1 MVDLQLL
8 DIFRGKRVLVTGH
21 TGFKGSWLFWWLRR
35 LGADVRGYALAPQT
49 TPSLYEALALP
60 ATLSVIA
67 DINDATALSREIQA
81 FEPEF
86 VFHLAAQPLVRKSYR
101 APLDT
106 FQTNVM
112 GTAHVLEAIRMLPG
126 KCTTVLITTDKVYQ
140 NKEWVYP
147 YRETDTLGGHDPYS
161 ASKACAELLISSYQ
175 QSFFPLSAYS
185 THQKAIAS
193 ARAGNVIGGGD
204 WSEDRLIPDMV
215 KAFSS
220 GQAMQIRNPDA
231 VRPWQH
237 VLEPLAGYLM
247 LAALLHRDAVRYAG
261 GWNFG
266 PYNDDNLPVSAVA
279 ANASELWGSG
289 IVNINKDA
297 NAPHEARLL
306 RLDISKVVGELG
318 WKPRIPVKTAIART
332 INWYKEFYNGAAV
345 DRLLEEDINYY
356 ESLF

>member
-8 DIFRGKRVLVTGH
+8 NVFRDKRVLVTGH

-49 TPSLYEALALP
+49 IPSLYHSLALP
-60 ATLSVIA
+60 DTLSVIA
-67 DINDATALSREIQA
+67 DINDAATLGQEVITFQ
-81 FEPEF
+81 PEF

-112 GTAHVLEAIRMLPG
+112 GTAHVLEAIKTLPG

-140 NKEWVYP
+140 NKEWIYP
-147 YRETDTLGGHDPYS
+147 YRETDSLGGHDPYS

-175 QSFFPLSAYS
+175 QSFFPLSAYD
-185 THQKAIAS
+185 THLKAIAS

-247 LAALLHRDAVRYAG
+247 LAALLHQNAVRYSG
-261 GWNFG
+261 SWNFG

-279 ANASELWGSG
+279 AHASELWGG
-289 IVNINKDA
+289 GTVNITRDA

-318 WKPRIPVKTAIART
+318 WKPRMPVKIAIART

-345 DRLLEEDINYY
+345 NQLMEEDINYY